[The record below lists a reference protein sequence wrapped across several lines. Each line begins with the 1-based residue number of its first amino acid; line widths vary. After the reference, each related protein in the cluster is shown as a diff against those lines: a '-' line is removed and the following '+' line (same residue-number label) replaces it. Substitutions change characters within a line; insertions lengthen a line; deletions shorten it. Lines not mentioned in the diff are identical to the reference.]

1 MVIIIVLFA
10 HFCIGGFDDSSIAY
24 LNESI
29 YLGDE
34 TAGWVRAADGRGPL
48 ILYKFELIERLLHV

>member
-10 HFCIGGFDDSSIAY
+10 HFCFGGFDDSSIAY

-29 YLGDE
+29 YLRDE
-34 TAGWVRAADGRGPL
+34 ATAGGCGADGSR
-48 ILYKFELIERLLHV
+48 ICW